1 MGRWVREGRSWGRF
15 SIAPSGPCTLS
26 PAGPTGRSGLGLGS
40 EMEAMD
46 SVRASLVFLR
56 PLAGALAVRRSRWS
70 LMERVFRA
78 AGELASTEDLEE
90 RLKKPLMPRS
100 W

>member
-1 MGRWVREGRSWGRF
+1 METGRWLREGRSWGRF
-15 SIAPSGPCTLS
+15 STAPSGSCTLS
-26 PAGPTGRSGLGLGS
+26 APGPAGLGRGS

-46 SVRASLVFLR
+46 SAKASLFFLR
-56 PLAGALAVRRSRWS
+56 PLTGALAVRRSRWS

-78 AGELASTEDLEE
+78 AEELASTEDLEE
-90 RLKKPLMPRS
+90 RLKKPLMPHS